1 MTDKSLMKNILEA
14 AIRIGI
20 LFILIAWCFKI
31 LEPFL
36 GIMMWGVIIAVTMYP
51 LHRMMRSKLGGRNML
66 SAVLLTLVLLL
77 VIIVPCLFL
86 GDSMISGMQSLV
98 TLYQSGQL
106 KLPAPMP
113 SVKYWPVIGNEIYS
127 QWMTAYQNPG
137 EVLKVY
143 GPQLATAFSWVVSF
157 ISQAGMG
164 FLMMLASIAVS
175 GVFLVYSDQ
184 GGAAAHSFFIRLAG
198 DRGGNFAKV
207 TEVTIRNVA
216 RGIIGV
222 AFIQAALAGIGFLA
236 AGVPLAGLWALI
248 ALLMAIVQVGV
259 TPVSIAVIIYMFSTA
274 GTMTAV
280 LLTIWLILVSLS
292 DNLLKPL
299 LLGKGAPVPMLV
311 IFLGSIGGFI
321 FEGFMGL
328 FLGAI
333 ALSIG
338 YKLVLAWLDDSEPGN
353 KVTGDASE

>member
-1 MTDKSLMKNILEA
+1 MNEKSFLKNTLES
-14 AIRIGI
+14 AIRIVI
-20 LFILIAWCFKI
+20 LFILIGWCFKI

-51 LHRMMRSKLGGRNML
+51 LHVAVTKRLGGRAKL
-66 SAVLLTLVLLL
+66 SAAILTGILLL

-86 GDSMISGMQSLV
+86 GGSMISGLQGLV
-98 TLYQSGQL
+98 SLYQNGGVKVPQPSGTVL
-106 KLPAPMP
+106 
-113 SVKYWPVIGNEIYS
+113 SWPVIGKELYNL
-127 QWMTAYQNPG
+127 WKTAAENPG
-137 EVLKVY
+137 EVIKMY
-143 GPQLATAFSWVVSF
+143 GPQLTWLFNWVVSF
-157 ISQAGMG
+157 VSQAGMG
-164 FLMMLASIAVS
+164 FLMMLASIAVA
-175 GVFLVYSDQ
+175 GIVLVYSQEGGIAARNLFIRMAGDQ
-184 GGAAAHSFFIRLAG
+184 GE
-198 DRGGNFAKV
+198 NFSKV

-222 AFIQAALAGIGFLA
+222 AFIQAALAGLGFLV

-248 ALLMAIVQVGV
+248 ALLLAIVQVGV
-259 TPVSIAVIIYMFSTA
+259 SPVSIVVLIYMFST
-274 GTMTAV
+274 TNTLTAV

-292 DNLLKPL
+292 DNVLKPL

-333 ALSIG
+333 ILSLG
-338 YKLVLAWLDDSEPGN
+338 YKLVLAWLEEKNHIEPYG
-353 KVTGDASE
+353 